1 MKKET
6 LQNRIENEIIE
17 SIIHLD
23 YNILDKINKKEL
35 TLNLICVTDKYYEA
49 KLKLE
54 LEYLK
59 ELFFSAGSEDVEE
72 YIDKQIITLTN

>member
-59 ELFFSAGSEDVEE
+59 ELFYSAGSEDVEE

>member
-1 MKKET
+1 MTKET
-6 LQNRIENEIIE
+6 LQHRIEHEIIE

-23 YNILDKINKKEL
+23 YNLPDKINKKEL

-72 YIDKQIITLTN
+72 YIDKQIIILTN